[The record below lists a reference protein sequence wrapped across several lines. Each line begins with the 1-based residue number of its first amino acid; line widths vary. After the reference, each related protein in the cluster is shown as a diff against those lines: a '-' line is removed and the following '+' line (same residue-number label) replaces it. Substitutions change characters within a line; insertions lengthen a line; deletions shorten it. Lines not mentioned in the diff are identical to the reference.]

1 MPYVAAVDQ
10 GTTSS
15 RCIIFD
21 ERFKVVADHQLRHKQ
36 YTPQPGWLEHDA
48 EEIYRNCCTCVT
60 KAVKRLRAKDS
71 KFDKISGIGITNQRE
86 TSVAWDRKTG
96 KPLCHA
102 PVWSD
107 ARTSEVAN
115 RIAKEVGNGDIN
127 FAAEITGLPVS
138 TYFAAFKYR
147 WMLEN
152 VPAVAEARKNGTL
165 MFGTIDCWLLYKLSG
180 GKTFVTDVSNAS
192 RTFLMDLST
201 QKWSPELCKKLD
213 IPIEALPE
221 IRSNSERYCDVETN
235 DYGIKEALGAVT
247 PITGCIGDQ
256 QSALFGHLSFRKG
269 DAKITYGTGCFMLM
283 NVGEQVQYSK
293 HGLLATIGYK
303 LGDKPTTFAL
313 EGSIANCGA
322 TVEWLRN
329 NLSFF
334 NHPSEMEAIGRKEN
348 GTDGIFFVPA
358 FGGLL
363 CPYWDPTARGTI
375 VGMTYKTN
383 KSHIIRAALEAISM
397 QAAAVL
403 QAMNQDSGV
412 ELKHLRVDGGLTHS
426 RLLLEMQADIL
437 GMNLY
442 VPHMIET
449 TSLGAALCAGLGCG
463 VWKSTDEIVA
473 ISKEV
478 MKNDTV
484 RPTNTDPKVREA
496 RVNAW
501 NEAVKRS
508 KWAKL

>member
-1 MPYVAAVDQ
+1 MPYVAAIDQ

-15 RCIIFD
+15 RCIIFN
-21 ERFKVVADHQLRHKQ
+21 EKFEVVADHQLHHKQ
-36 YTPQPGWLEHDA
+36 YTPKPGWLEHDA
-48 EEIYRNCCTCVT
+48 DEIYRNCCICVAN
-60 KAVKRLRAKDS
+60 AVKKLRQKDP

-107 ARTSEVAN
+107 ARTFEVCD
-115 RIAKEVGNGDIN
+115 RITKEVGGGKSD
-127 FAAEITGLPVS
+127 FAAQITGLPAS
-138 TYFAAFKYR
+138 TYFSAFKYR

-165 MFGTIDCWLLYKLSG
+165 MLGTIECWLMYKLSG
-180 GKTFVTDVSNAS
+180 DKTFVTDVSNAS
-192 RTFLMDLST
+192 RTFLMELST
-201 QKWSPELCKKLD
+201 QKWSPELCQKLD

-221 IRSNSERYCDVETN
+221 IRSNSEHFCD
-235 DYGIKEALGAVT
+235 IKTPEFGVCEALGATT

-256 QSALFGHLSFRKG
+256 QSALFGHLGFHKG
-269 DAKITYGTGCFMLM
+269 DAKNTYGTGCFMLM
-283 NVGEQVQYSK
+283 NVGPKVQHSK

-303 LGDKPTTFAL
+303 LGNNPTTFAL
-313 EGSIANCGA
+313 EGSIASCGA
-322 TVEWLRN
+322 TVEWMRN
-329 NLSFF
+329 NLNFF
-334 NHPSEMEAIGRKEN
+334 NHPREMEAIARKESS
-348 GTDGIFFVPA
+348 TDGIVFVPA

-397 QAAAVL
+397 QAGAVL
-403 QAMNQDSGV
+403 QSMKQDSGV
-412 ELKHLRVDGGLTHS
+412 ELKQLRVDGGLTNS

-437 GMNLY
+437 GVDLY
-442 VPHMIET
+442 VPRMIET

-463 VWKSTDEIVA
+463 LWKSTDDIVA
-473 ISKEV
+473 VSKEV
-478 MKNDTV
+478 MKGDTV
-484 RPTNTDPKVREA
+484 RPTNTDPKVRAA
-496 RVNAW
+496 RVEAW
-501 NEAVKRS
+501 NEAVRRS

>member
-1 MPYVAAVDQ
+1 MPYVAAIDQ

-21 ERFKVVADHQLRHKQ
+21 DHFKVAADHQLPHEQ
-36 YTPQPGWLEHDA
+36 FTPQPGWLEHDA
-48 EEIYRNCCTCVT
+48 DEIFRNCCLCVT
-60 KAVKRLRAKDS
+60 NAVKKLRAKDP

-96 KPLCHA
+96 KALCHA

-107 ARTSEVAN
+107 ARTHEVCN
-115 RIAKEVGNGDIN
+115 RIAKEVGGGNNN

-138 TYFAAFKYR
+138 TYFSAFKYR

-165 MFGTIDCWLLYKLSG
+165 MFGTIECWLMYKLSG

-192 RTFLMDLST
+192 RTFLMELST
-201 QKWSPELCKKLD
+201 QKWSAELCKKLD

-221 IRSNSERYCDVETN
+221 IRSNSERYCDIATPEFGVV
-235 DYGIKEALGAVT
+235 EALGVTT

-256 QSALFGHLSFRKG
+256 QSALFGHMGFHKG
-269 DAKITYGTGCFMLM
+269 DAKNTYGTGCFMLM
-283 NVGEQVQYSK
+283 NVGPKVQYSK

-303 LGDKPTTFAL
+303 LGNKPTTFAL
-313 EGSIANCGA
+313 EGSIASCGA
-322 TVEWLRN
+322 TVEWMRRN
-329 NLSFF
+329 LGFF
-334 NHPSEMEAIGRKEN
+334 GHPREMEAIARKEAS
-348 GTDGIFFVPA
+348 TDGIVFVPA

-397 QAAAVL
+397 QAGAVL
-403 QAMNQDSGV
+403 LAMNQDSGV
-412 ELKHLRVDGGLTHS
+412 ELKRLRVDGGLTNS

-437 GMNLY
+437 GVDLY
-442 VPHMIET
+442 VPRMIET
-449 TSLGAALCAGLGCG
+449 TALGAALCAGLGCG
-463 VWKSTDEIVA
+463 LWKSTDEITA
-473 ISKEV
+473 IANKV
-478 MKNDTV
+478 LQGVTV
-484 RPTNTDPKVREA
+484 TPTNTDPAVRQA
-496 RVNAW
+496 RVDAW